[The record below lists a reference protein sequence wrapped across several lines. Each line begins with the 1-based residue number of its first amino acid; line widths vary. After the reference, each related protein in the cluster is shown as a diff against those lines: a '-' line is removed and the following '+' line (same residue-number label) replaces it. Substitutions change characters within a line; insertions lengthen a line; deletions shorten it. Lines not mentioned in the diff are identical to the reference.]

1 MGSLVRLARGG
12 VKSALSSLLLPVKQ
26 HQAARSLNAGASVL
40 AGHSHDGVA
49 CDENHGGDDHG
60 HSHGGEGNSSQAVD
74 PQSGLPLNQ
83 RAKNVLA
90 GNWRGQLTTIVAAT
104 RKA

>member
-1 MGSLVRLARGG
+1 MR
-12 VKSALSSLLLPVKQ
+12 SLLSLQP
-26 HQAARSLNAGASVL
+26 AARALHAGVVTL
-40 AGHSHDGVA
+40 HGHSHDGVE
-49 CDENHGGDDHG
+49 CSGDHGSDHG
-60 HSHGGEGNSSQAVD
+60 HSHGDDGGASQAVD

-83 RAKNVLA
+83 RAKNVLV